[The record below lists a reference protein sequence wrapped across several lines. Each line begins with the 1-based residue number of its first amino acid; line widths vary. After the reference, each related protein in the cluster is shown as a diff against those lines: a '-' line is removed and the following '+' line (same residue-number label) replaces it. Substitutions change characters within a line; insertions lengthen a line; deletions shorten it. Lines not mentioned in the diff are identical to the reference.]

1 MAKKENTKVPGKRSN
16 RAANL
21 LELIAGIGIVLV
33 LLVIGSY
40 LRVRVDLTSEKR
52 HTLTDATK
60 ELVRDLEDIVY
71 VKVYLSGDLPAD
83 LQRLA
88 QATRDLLDE
97 MRVYQAEH
105 IQYTFIDPSAS
116 ADEKTRN
123 DVYQQLQDQGLS
135 YSSLTFGG
143 KGAHTELIIF
153 PGALIT
159 YREKTVPVQLLRSQY
174 GASDPEIINRS
185 VNNLEYEFSSA
196 IRQAIS
202 TRKSKVA
209 FLEGHGELPPM
220 LVMDATTVLGEQ
232 YEVSRVRIDGR
243 IDALSK
249 RVDGMKYRANEYDAL
264 IIAKPDST
272 FSQQDRYVV
281 DQFVMNGGKVLW
293 LLDAMNPYLDS
304 LRVKQFS
311 MALPRDLGLDNQL
324 AAYGVRV
331 NKDLVLDMSCAPI
344 EIMTEP
350 YGGQRKRELL
360 PWYFEPILVPQSN
373 HPIVANIDPVHTRF
387 VSSLDTLGSDEIR
400 KTVLLTTSPYS
411 RSMRNPVRISLNITK
426 MEMGFERN
434 STPYMPVAV
443 LLEGPFT
450 SAFIDRLPADFTND
464 PEVGYREQGTKTAQL
479 VISDGDVIE
488 NRIDPA
494 KGVYFPLGWDRY
506 SNAKRYGNREF
517 IINAMNYLL
526 DDQGLI
532 SIRSRAISLRLLD
545 SKRIED
551 ERRYW
556 QVVNTVVPILL
567 SLLAGLL
574 FHLLRVRAN
583 RAPATGKA

>member
-1 MAKKENTKVPGKRSN
+1 MAKKENAKVPGKRSN

-220 LVMDATTVLGEQ
+220 LVMDATNVLGEQ

-387 VSSLDTLGSDEIR
+387 LSSLDTLGSDAIR

-567 SLLAGLL
+567 SLVAGLL

-583 RAPATGKA
+583 RTPATGKA

>member
-1 MAKKENTKVPGKRSN
+1 MGTKENTKATGKRSN

-40 LRVRVDLTSEKR
+40 MRVRVDLTSEKR

-60 ELVRDLEDIVY
+60 DLVRGLEDIVY
-71 VKVYLSGDLPAD
+71 VKVYLTGDMPAD
-83 LQRLA
+83 LQRLSR
-88 QATRDLLDE
+88 ATRDLLDE
-97 MRVYQAEH
+97 MRVYQDQH

-135 YSSLTFGG
+135 YSSITFGG

-159 YREKTVPVQLLRSQY
+159 YRDKTVPVQLLRSQY
-174 GASDPEIINRS
+174 GANDPEIINRS
-185 VNNLEYEFSSA
+185 INNLEYEFSSA
-196 IRQAIS
+196 IRQAIE
-202 TRKSKVA
+202 TRKAKVA
-209 FLEGHGELPPM
+209 FLEGHGELAPS
-220 LVMDATTVLGEQ
+220 LVMDATNMLGEQ

-264 IIAKPDST
+264 IIAKPDSA

-293 LLDAMNPYLDS
+293 LLDAMNPFLDS

-311 MALPRDLGLDNQL
+311 LALPRDLALDNQL
-324 AAYGVRV
+324 AAYGVRI
-331 NKDLVLDMSCAPI
+331 NKDLILDMSCAPI

-350 YGGQRKRELL
+350 YGGQRKREML
-360 PWYFEPILVPQSN
+360 PWYFEPVLVPQSN

-387 VSSLDTLGSDEIR
+387 VSSMDTLGNEEIS

-411 RSMRNPVRISLNITK
+411 RPMRNPVRISLNITK
-426 MEMGFERN
+426 MDMGFERN

-443 LLEGPFT
+443 LLEGAFT
-450 SAFIDRLPADFTND
+450 SAFIDRLPAEFTND
-464 PEVGYREQGTKTAQL
+464 PEVAYREQGKRTAML
-479 VISDGDVIE
+479 VVSDGDVIE
-488 NRIDPA
+488 NRIDPG

-545 SKRIED
+545 AKRIED

-556 QVVNTVVPILL
+556 QVVNTVVPILV

-574 FHLLRVRAN
+574 FHLLRLRAN
-583 RAPATGKA
+583 RAPAAGKA